1 MGQHLNETKYDFPFG
16 RSSKLASKPSEMDFY
31 QYIFFFTKNV
41 FISTHIC
48 KSLFSKKKKKK
59 QKIEEDIYF
68 AGGYEKN

>member
-31 QYIFFFTKNV
+31 QYIYFFSQKTF
-41 FISTHIC
+41 
-48 KSLFSKKKKKK
+48 LFQLTYANLFFQKKTKK